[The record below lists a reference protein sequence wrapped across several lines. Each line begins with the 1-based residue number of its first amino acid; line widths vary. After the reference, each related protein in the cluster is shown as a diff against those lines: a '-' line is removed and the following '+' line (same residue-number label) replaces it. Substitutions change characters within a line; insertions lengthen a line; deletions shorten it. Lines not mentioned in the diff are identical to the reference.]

1 MSPSITEILF
11 ALGAGNRVVA
21 VTDFCTYPKAAALL
35 PKVGGMLNP
44 SVETL
49 ISMKPDIIIHHQD
62 SHKMEKTAARLGIRS
77 LGVSFENL
85 NDIYRSI
92 KTIGAT
98 LGLPEAAE
106 GLLGKLKK
114 GIAFHRSKLENL
126 EPKSVLLILG
136 DSEVP
141 MRDLYAVGK
150 GTFLD
155 ELLTLAGGQ
164 NIISNSAASYPK
176 VSREFIIKRS
186 PEVIIIAGPHANLSP
201 EKRRLWKQEWRRYA
215 TIQAVKN
222 DQIYFTGAD
231 YILIPGPRLL
241 NIVENFAR
249 AIHPEIF
256 PPPELANERN

>member
-21 VTDFCTYPKAAALL
+21 VTDFCTYPKTAALL

-44 SVETL
+44 SIEAL
-49 ISMKPDIIIHHQD
+49 ISMKPDMLIHHQD
-62 SHKMEKTAARLGIRS
+62 SHKIEETAARLGIRS

-92 KTIGAT
+92 KTIGAA
-98 LGLPEAAE
+98 LGTPEAAE
-106 GLLGKLKK
+106 GLLEKLRK

-126 EPKSVLLILG
+126 KPKSVLLILG
-136 DSEVP
+136 DSETP

-164 NIISNSAASYPK
+164 NILSDSAARYPK
-176 VSREFIIKRS
+176 ISREFVIARS
-186 PEVIIIAGPHANLSP
+186 PEAIIIAGPKANLSR
-201 EKRRLWKQEWRRYA
+201 EKRSLWKGGWQRY
-215 TIQAVKN
+215 TTVQAVKN
-222 DQIYFTGAD
+222 DQIYFIGAD

-256 PPPELANERN
+256 PPPEPVNGRN